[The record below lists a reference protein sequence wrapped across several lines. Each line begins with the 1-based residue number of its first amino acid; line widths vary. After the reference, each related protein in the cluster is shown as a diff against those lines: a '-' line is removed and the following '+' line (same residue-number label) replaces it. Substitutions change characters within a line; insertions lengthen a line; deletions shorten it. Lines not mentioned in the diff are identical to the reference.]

1 MLLMEKPERK
11 KQPFFSGSFG
21 DSNQLSFPYPVLFS
35 AFVVL
40 DIVCVLYFWFLFSL
54 TLWISL

>member
-40 DIVCVLYFWFLFSL
+40 DIVCVLYF
-54 TLWISL
+54 